1 MAKLYLYE
9 GAGNE
14 YKELTV
20 KGKLCDALPNI
31 NWGEVLILN
40 AGQKVTKD
48 YVPKDDEVI
57 FVRKVPTG
65 IAVASIIIAVVTVT
79 AVAATAI
86 TMGILT
92 AKQKEQMEE
101 MEEAQ
106 KNARKAGE
114 RPDARP
120 FIKGANNQSATGQS
134 FPYIIGRTLMTPYK
148 LCSPHYTIGGNDGYN
163 QYYNICLECGFG
175 ELLFHKIMIGNTV
188 IKDFGNG
195 TTPQNSTFIF
205 DRGTYYDSQ
214 NLIEIVQGNINEA
227 FNALT
232 DLNKK
237 VICSFIQKEIP
248 YKAGTPNDPN
258 DDNYKAMKEGIKC
271 ELPDYTMKAE
281 VCIEFVGLRRF
292 DDGWKGEKATIEP
305 EWAINEKGKEPQWH
319 AFDNPFIHTKG
330 SIDTWNESTGN
341 NFVCNTSSTMRFI
354 ARQTFPA
361 SLYGKKFL
369 VRCRRTTARYDSD
382 QSTCN
387 FMYVNAYC
395 YDNKKSDTKNLVSA
409 DVLEARERKLCC
421 RMGMRLIANNN
432 TQDQLDSI
440 SVEVEGLARTWD
452 KATKTW
458 SADKHPT
465 SNLAAWVLEI
475 LTSPV
480 HSVSRYKDEEL
491 DLQSFGAWA
500 EYCEDEGFFA
510 NGVIDK
516 GEKKENIISTLCQ
529 NGNATLIYDEITGLM
544 GVAIDNGKGYPV
556 ALLNSDNIID
566 IKSTKKFSRNVDGKR
581 VKFVSA
587 KNDYA
592 IDTAIVMKD
601 GTDYDPYTHTLTETT
616 LKYVTDYEHAY
627 KIAWRQLAIERARPK
642 VVTVRVGAE
651 GTYYPL
657 YSKVLL
663 QHRTLRT
670 GLCNGEVVATT
681 TKSGRIKTVSIKVGA
696 NTLTG
701 GVTYGAVIQCFEC
714 DSVGILYLK
723 GQLVSGAGGVVTLEL
738 TEGVRVSDERVPSVG
753 DFASVGELDGNGDF
767 TLTTSTMT
775 ISAID
780 SDNNGYSLTLVDY
793 NSALYNLAGEIPEYK
808 SNISNRSDSTIAE
821 TEKPMQLPDVID
833 KIVDVAN
840 NLPAVTQSA
849 QEAADVVMH
858 GVHFRDK
865 HSISDFTVS
874 IDEIL
879 AMLDRDTRST
889 QDAIEIGDN
898 ELRIA
903 FENVEKGLRYQLTI
917 NAEGLQSL
925 AQKQETD
932 KAELANQQQINK
944 ETLTTLIQQNADNIT
959 LTATSLQETV
969 DNTKSELQ
977 GDINNTKSE
986 LQGDINATNAQLT
999 IVKDGIYSAVE
1010 GGGAQGQ
1017 MSLSLELPAMIT
1029 QETLTRMNNALDEYK
1044 IKYPDVILPPLCGD
1058 DGIYGECDLTYT
1070 KGGATKSYCTL
1081 KSNAT
1086 QKKVSAIWEALRVTN
1101 FLASNIRLRADQI
1114 SIQGTTLFGDD
1125 AGQTNDASQTI
1136 IKNGLIRT
1144 SLIDAFSLK
1153 TQNLILSVKNGNT
1166 PVENDD
1172 FNNFIA
1178 SQVIATNADG
1188 TKKYREGGFIVST
1201 NYTKEKIE
1209 KEINVNKKT
1218 YFIED
1223 MTEPYL
1229 DDGIGNYKDND
1240 NAWTPY
1246 LLTQKNYNIVFVGDG
1261 DDVVKHA
1268 FLGFTISRKVNSKR
1282 TEAYTLGDSTYNK
1295 TIWETTHTYTLKI
1308 GVTRTITAS
1317 ANFTETSYPV
1327 TATSAYGADSAVV
1340 TSKSGTHIGLVF
1352 TRENAIL
1359 VSRVQGEGCLI
1370 ETNGNAHFMKSTEI
1384 GGLCNITGGTPN
1396 PYGIM
1401 DEVFKTPNGKTN
1413 IIYPNLIG
1421 GFQSSG
1427 VSFTPIAACS
1437 LWEGT
1442 LLRWQNVANV
1452 YPCTSADISRPN
1464 LVDARWITI
1473 ELESPARIPFVT
1485 HDSKKYLC
1493 LLGQFVG
1500 SVVGNRTS
1508 TGHVDIREASLDC
1521 SEFYSFTSDY
1531 ALVDR
1536 FTVAACVS
1544 GDWYY
1549 FRPGH
1554 LFFWTF

>member
-14 YKELTV
+14 HKELTV

-31 NWGEVLILN
+31 NWDEVLILN

-65 IAVASIIIAVVTVT
+65 IAIASIIIAVVTVT

-195 TTPQNSTFIF
+195 TTPQNGTFIF
-205 DRGTYYDSQ
+205 DKGTYYDSQ

-248 YKAGTPNDPN
+248 YKALTPNDPN

-330 SIDTWNESTGN
+330 TIDTWLGSTGN
-341 NFVCNTSSTMRFI
+341 DFICNTSSTMRFI

-395 YDNKKSDTKNLVSA
+395 YDNKKSDTTNLVSA

-601 GTDYDPYTHTLTETT
+601 GADYDPYTHTLTETT

-642 VVTVRVGAE
+642 IVTVRVGAE

-738 TEGVRVSDERVPSVG
+738 TQGVRVSDERVPSVG
-753 DFASVGELDGNGDF
+753 DFASVGELDDNGDF

-925 AQKQETD
+925 ASKQETD
-932 KAELANQQQINK
+932 KEALA
-944 ETLTTLIQQNADNIT
+944 TLIQQNADNIT
-959 LTATSLQETV
+959 LTATNLQETV
-969 DNTKSELQ
+969 DNAKDELQ
-977 GDINNTKSE
+977 RDI
-986 LQGDINATNAQLT
+986 GMTNAQLT

-1044 IKYPDVILPPLCGD
+1044 IKNPDVILPPLCGD

-1086 QKKVSAIWEALRVTN
+1086 QKKVSAIWEALRVSN

-1114 SIQGTTLFGDD
+1114 SIQGTALFGDD

-1136 IKNGLIRT
+1136 IKDGLIRT

-1166 PVENDD
+1166 PVESDD

-1201 NYTKEKIE
+1201 NYATRGTRVSARSWIINKDKDYSLALDDIEENVVEVEVNGVAHKLDHVVITSSLTKE
-1209 KEINVNKKT
+1209 N
-1218 YFIED
+1218 
-1223 MTEPYL
+1223 
-1229 DDGIGNYKDND
+1229 NYKYYDEHNNVTKEVTRIKD
-1240 NAWTPY
+1240 T
-1246 LLTQKNYNIVFVGDG
+1246 FVATLIGQEGGSPTTLVTITTTLVDDIWSDG
-1261 DDVVKHA
+1261 THHYPQDTEREK
-1268 FLGFTISRKVNSKR
+1268 LTISESEVYFYDR
-1282 TEAYTLGDSTYNK
+1282 T
-1295 TIWETTHTYTLKI
+1295 TTEGIL
-1308 GVTRTITAS
+1308 IT
-1317 ANFTETSYPV
+1317 
-1327 TATSAYGADSAVV
+1327 
-1340 TSKSGTHIGLVF
+1340 
-1352 TRENAIL
+1352 
-1359 VSRVQGEGCLI
+1359 
-1370 ETNGNAHFMKSTEI
+1370 TNGDANLMGNVDIRGNCTISGQTAIK
-1384 GGLCNITGGTPN
+1384 
-1396 PYGIM
+1396 
-1401 DEVFKTPNGKTN
+1401 K
-1413 IIYPNLIG
+1413 PNLIN

-1427 VSFTPIAACS
+1427 VSFIPIAACS
-1437 LWEGT
+1437 LWEGN
-1442 LLRWQNVANV
+1442 LLRGQNVANV
-1452 YPCTSADISRPN
+1452 YSCTSADISRPN

-1485 HDSKKYLC
+1485 HDGKKYLC

-1500 SVVGNRTS
+1500 SVVGNSTS

-1521 SEFYSFTSDY
+1521 SEFYSFTNNY

-1536 FTVAACVS
+1536 FTVAACA
-1544 GDWYY
+1544 GANWYY